1 MVIFSSNKSKA
12 LTDKSHSRG
21 KIVVFISNKH
31 VLSSGNG
38 SKITRACCQAR
49 PSKTVSSLCLTTC
62 KRLVAAEVIVV
73 GVVLEVL
80 VVAEHSRSFTFKT
93 VSPLCVCLG
102 TESQA

>member
-80 VVAEHSRSFTFKT
+80 VVAVHSRSLLLKRF
-93 VSPLCVCLG
+93 PLCVF
-102 TESQA
+102 A